1 MKNSGHGRIEE
12 LEDKIRDLKAR
23 LPRHSAQPS
32 MLMELEELE
41 EELERLRAQEI
52 GGQTRDT
59 DGHLC

>member
-1 MKNSGHGRIEE
+1 MKNLEGGRIEE

-41 EELERLRAQEI
+41 DELAELRAQENSEES
-52 GGQTRDT
+52 RDT
-59 DGHLC
+59 D